1 MNRVNL
7 VRQIRQKK
15 TNHHK
20 VTEQEH
26 NLKRE
31 AGWNDR
37 FYLGKIPTATI
48 RSKPTSFNYLTSQFT
63 KKSSAK
69 PRRMHSNT
77 SSRIHSTYTRLPSTH
92 YQDEF
97 FGVAAQQPSM
107 NYNNSNTATSPSSI
121 DKQKYL
127 RDLWDNLGVVSDY
140 RQFFNLK
147 AESFANGGPK
157 NEFYDL
163 EINSLHKL
171 ENALIKL
178 SQAITARENAKT
190 LLQTIDKVV
199 QQKYVSSEDKL
210 PQDKVNEI
218 VKCINN
224 IRMNSINVVNLMNKV
239 RELCFYG
246 VANRKFNFDV
256 LCYNYNYRHDYLV
269 QMNYDMDF
277 LYGSTLNYYFDFA
290 ENGDPFLIAVANH
303 VPLPEEMIAQL
314 PNCLYLITQDEIYA
328 QLNNVESGQRND
340 NNVNNNNNVNSSN
353 SYVKT
358 HSAIEA
364 VDKSKSG
371 DYYGKE
377 ELLRKLEEFERNA
390 TGGKGNV
397 KLGAIKGQ
405 KGGVKEGKGVGGD
418 DYVQRILNKES
429 EVKWDEDSDS
439 DLDVEGTKKELEEIR
454 KFEEERKKEK
464 MRVKKLEE
472 MREKERSKVKEEKEE
487 KRKRKEEEERRRKE
501 KEEKERKRKEE
512 EERMRKEKEE
522 KEKEMFYEDNEEIVE
537 EEQNIDEDEQMK
549 KQKEEE
555 ERLRREQEEEEE
567 RLRKEQEEQERLRKE
582 QEEQERL
589 RKEKEEQERLRR
601 EKEEQERIKKEKE
614 EQERL
619 KKEKEQEEEKNRLQE
634 EKQLKNQNTPQNISP
649 TKTTPYQLTHS
660 PKPSIRQSRAVTPES
675 HAKCPTDSYKHF
687 FFNGNLSDF
696 LPTYKTYYPS
706 IPLSQ
711 KQIFFLSDNIL
722 PSLTPYHSPKLLI
735 CTPKHNKTKLCG
747 LCSFHFDPLSFPHSK
762 LIISHLST
770 SSDTE
775 YQAIITSIIEY
786 LKLHINCNEIYI
798 DLYYNF
804 NANENKFNIDTE
816 IRDYFKKDL
825 GFKWAKLENLSNHIR
840 YQKMYLK
847 VLSDTEAIMQSQL
860 NPIYDDDNA
869 IVNMSMMSQSINMF
883 GYKNKHIQKLNCNVF
898 GIDVMSG
905 VVITL
910 SNSDSGSSDDGDEI
924 SYDKYMNV
932 FLGAYMINKL
942 KLDEYVLTSRSENN
956 SYITWD
962 IEDKD
967 SLSKHVSFKMC
978 NDVNDV
984 DALINEKDDNFNIK
998 SNIATTDGNNASY
1011 LSLLMNLS
1019 LSLTSNMSSVINGVY
1034 YNRIETPNM
1043 KVLHDKRHP
1052 KDNFYLLPTTDNSYS
1067 IIIAPITP
1075 NSNLKRKL
1083 FQSNKNIY
1091 EIFNDSIYNN
1101 LDQVTTPSNAL
1112 WLPSFEMQTLLTCTC
1127 YDSMKDITIT
1137 PSTGKP
1143 QFTITNIDEYIKVK
1157 YGYDK
1162 DYMFTIS
1169 ATEHDIV
1176 ISNDNDNDSGF
1187 LIGIVN
1193 VDMLSNLNMSVIM
1206 LMYISSEY
1214 YIKAN

>member
-7 VRQIRQKK
+7 VRQMRQKK

-97 FGVAAQQPSM
+97 FGVTPQQPAM
-107 NYNNSNTATSPSSI
+107 NYNNSTNMNNPSSI

-127 RDLWDNLGVVSDY
+127 KDLWDNLGVVSDY
-140 RQFFNLK
+140 RQFFNMK
-147 AESFANGGPK
+147 AESFSNGGPK

-246 VANRKFNFDV
+246 IANRKFNFEV

-290 ENGDPFLIAVANH
+290 ENGGDPFLIAVANH

-328 QLNNVESGQRND
+328 QLNNVDSGQRND
-340 NNVNNNNNVNSSN
+340 NNNNSSN
-353 SYVKT
+353 SYIKT

-364 VDKSKSG
+364 VDKNKSG

-377 ELLRKLEEFERNA
+377 ELLKKLEEFERNA
-390 TGGKGNV
+390 TSGKGNV
-397 KLGAIKGQ
+397 KLGAIKG
-405 KGGVKEGKGVGGD
+405 KGNSGGD

-429 EVKWDEDSDS
+429 EMKWDEDSDS

-472 MREKERSKVKEEKEE
+472 MREKERSKVKEKEKEE
-487 KRKRKEEEERRRKE
+487 KESEKRRKKEEEERRKKE
-501 KEEKERKRKEE
+501 KEDKERKRKEE
-512 EERMRKEKEE
+512 EERMRKEKEDKE
-522 KEKEMFYEDNEEIVE
+522 KEEKEMFYEDNEEIVE
-537 EEQNIDEDEQMK
+537 EEQNIDEDEQIRE
-549 KQKEEE
+549 QKEEE

-567 RLRKEQEEQERLRKE
+567 RLRREQEEQERLRKE

-601 EKEEQERIKKEKE
+601 EQEEQERLRKEQEEQERIKKEKE
-614 EQERL
+614 
-619 KKEKEQEEEKNRLQE
+619 QEEEKKRLQE
-634 EKQLKNQNTPQNISP
+634 EQLKSQTNPQHISP
-649 TKTTPYQLTHS
+649 TKTTPHQLTQS

-675 HAKCPTDSYKHF
+675 HAKRPQDSYKHF

-706 IPLSQ
+706 IPLPQ
-711 KQIFFLSDNIL
+711 KQIFFISDNIL
-722 PSLTPYHSPKLLI
+722 PSITPYHSPKLLI
-735 CTPKHNKTKLCG
+735 CTPKHNKTKICG
-747 LCSFHFDPLSFPHSK
+747 LCSFHFDPLSFPQSK

-786 LKLHINCNEIYI
+786 LKNHINCSEIYI

-804 NANENKFNIDTE
+804 NVSENKFNIDTE

-847 VLSDTEAIMQSQL
+847 VLSDTEVIMQSQL

-869 IVNMSMMSQSINMF
+869 LVNMSMMSQSINMF

-910 SNSDSGSSDDGDEI
+910 SNSDNSSNDDEDGI
-924 SYDKYMNV
+924 NYDKYMNV
-932 FLGAYMINKL
+932 FLGGYMINKL
-942 KLDEYVLTSRSENN
+942 KLDEYTLTSRSEVNT
-956 SYITWD
+956 YITWD

-967 SLSKHVSFKMC
+967 SLSKHVTYKLC

-998 SNIATTDGNNASY
+998 SNIASTNTNNANTSY

-1019 LSLTSNMSSVINGVY
+1019 LTLTSNMSSIINGVY

-1043 KVLHDKRHP
+1043 KMLNDKRYP
-1052 KDNFYLLPTTDNSYS
+1052 KDNFYLIPTTDNSYS

-1075 NSNLKRKL
+1075 NNNLKRKL

-1091 EIFNDSIYNN
+1091 EIFNESIYNN
-1101 LDQVTTPSNAL
+1101 LDQVTTPSSAL

-1127 YDSMKDITIT
+1127 YDSMKDVTIT

-1143 QFTITNIDEYIKVK
+1143 SLTITNIDEYIKVK

-1162 DYMFTIS
+1162 DYMFTIDT
-1169 ATEHDIV
+1169 AEHDIV
-1176 ISNDNDNDSGF
+1176 IGSNNSNNGGGF